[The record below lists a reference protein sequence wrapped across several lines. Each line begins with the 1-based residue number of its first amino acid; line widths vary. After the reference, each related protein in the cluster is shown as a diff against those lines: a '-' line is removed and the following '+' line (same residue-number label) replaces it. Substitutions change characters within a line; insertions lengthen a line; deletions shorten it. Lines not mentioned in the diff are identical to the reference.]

1 MAFVSPSIEECV
13 ITKGR
18 NIKHQ
23 KDRNNTRKQSNNYRH
38 YHEKSALADSASSK
52 LLTFVQFPSQLVLWV
67 HI

>member
-23 KDRNNTRKQSNNYRH
+23 KHRNNTHRHSNSFPH
-38 YHEKSALADSASSK
+38 YHEKSAMADSASGK